1 MDITE
6 KLAALRERITR
17 AATAVKRV
25 PTSVTIVAVSK
36 GHPAGAVQSAHDAGL
51 RDFGE
56 NYVQE
61 AVAKITSLNDD
72 LAWHFI
78 GAIQSN
84 KTRAIATH
92 FAWAQTVAT
101 AAVAERLSGQRPYY
115 AGDLHVCLQVRPE
128 PETGRAG
135 VAAADLPA
143 LAARV
148 AGLPR
153 LKLRGLMFV
162 PHAGLGEDALRVEF
176 RRVRRLFDDLRSMGH
191 DCDTLSMGMSDD
203 LEMAIG
209 EGSTMVRV
217 GTALF
222 GARQAA

>member
-1 MDITE
+1 M
-6 KLAALRERITR
+6 
-17 AATAVKRV
+17 
-25 PTSVTIVAVSK
+25 TIVAVSK
-36 GHPAGAVQSAHDAGL
+36 GHPAGAVKSAHDAGL

-61 AVAKITSLNDD
+61 AVAKITSSSDD

-78 GAIQSN
+78 GAMQSN
-84 KTRAIATH
+84 KTRPVAAH
-92 FAWAQTVAT
+92 FAWVQTVAT
-101 AAVAERLSGQRPYY
+101 AAVAERLSSQRPYY
-115 AGDLHVCLQVRPE
+115 AGELQVCLQVRPE

-148 AGLPR
+148 AELPR
-153 LKLRGLMFV
+153 LKLRGLMFM
-162 PHAGLGEDALRVEF
+162 PHASLGEDALRLEF
-176 RRVRRLFDDLRSMGH
+176 RRVRRLFDELRATGY

-203 LEMAIG
+203 LEMAVA

-222 GARQAA
+222 GARHPA